1 MLRFDFAEYFEFVET
16 VCFCCLLLIVGALV
30 TIRNNECKIVMWIQG
45 KPETKVEH
53 DVVQYYYSRL
63 VILVLGFVAMV
74 ICLCRHGLMSCRC
87 SGRDY
92 RLVFK
97 TKNVSTNI
105 QVQFYQDSS
114 IIILLVCFL
123 LCFTSPMLLLG
134 PGYSTSE
141 SGMKLAGAFWYV
153 LEALYAILPIVGI
166 FVDLFFGH
174 LLLNK
179 LGEKEDDNVPLAE
192 VISTL

>member
-1 MLRFDFAEYFEFVET
+1 
-16 VCFCCLLLIVGALV
+16 
-30 TIRNNECKIVMWIQG
+30 
-45 KPETKVEH
+45 
-53 DVVQYYYSRL
+53 
-63 VILVLGFVAMV
+63 
-74 ICLCRHGLMSCRC
+74 
-87 SGRDY
+87 
-92 RLVFK
+92 
-97 TKNVSTNI
+97 
-105 QVQFYQDSS
+105 
-114 IIILLVCFL
+114 
-123 LCFTSPMLLLG
+123 MLLLG